1 MSKLDEVFL
10 SQCDCLSIA
19 MLMNAVSGQGLWL
32 LTSAIHRLG
41 VAKVCKE
48 LRARDFGPPNRMT
61 KAKIGATCPFCTAPN
76 ILKVRENTLTEF
88 EGLCLDC
95 VKNHFKTEEQRIM
108 CRGPHRKYRGLPSQQ
123 SPAET

>member
-1 MSKLDEVFL
+1 MQLQMELFICPIAAKHAPSDNLSKSDEVFL
-10 SQCDCLSIA
+10 SQCDYLSIA

-32 LTSAIHRLG
+32 LTSVICRLG
-41 VAKVCKE
+41 VVKVCKE
-48 LRARDFGPPNRMT
+48 LRACDFGPPNRM
-61 KAKIGATCPFCTAPN
+61 
-76 ILKVRENTLTEF
+76 TEF

-95 VKNHFKTEEQRIM
+95 VKNHLKTEEQRIM